1 MSGAIKLEDLQQI
14 IKEQSITIRPAD
26 VLFLRTGFAALYN
39 QFSVQEQEAF
49 PQTTTGFLGFEAT
62 RDSLR
67 WLWDSRF
74 SAVASDSP
82 SFERSPL
89 AGAYNEPGVSVHEWG
104 LAGWGM
110 PIGEMFDLESLA
122 IQCRKLGRYSFFIS
136 SVPLKVPGGVASP
149 PCAVAIF

>member
-1 MSGAIKLEDLQQI
+1 VSGGIKLEDLQQI
-14 IKEQSITIRPAD
+14 IKEQNITTRPAD
-26 VLFLRTGFAALYN
+26 VLFLRTGFVSSYN
-39 QFSVQEQEAF
+39 QFSVQEQETYSQA
-49 PQTTTGFLGFEAT
+49 TNGYLGFEAS

-67 WLWDSRF
+67 WLWDSHF

-89 AGAYNEPGVSVHEWG
+89 AGAYNEPGVSVHQWG

-110 PIGEMFDLESLA
+110 PIGEMFDLENLA